1 MKDAQKQKSTIAIA
15 ISFFLIIASITGT
28 WFLYREMQAIK
39 TEIQTIR
46 EGIASLEAE
55 NGAIRDFQAVRSR
68 RADDIGRIN
77 KFFIEK
83 DRPLD
88 FIESLEYLGRIT
100 QTALAIDAGGMN
112 KESDYFTFRL
122 AIDGNQKNTF
132 KFLSLLERMPYT
144 ILVSSLAVSN
154 LERDLQNP
162 EAQHTRLSLTIKART
177 K

>member
-28 WFLYREMQAIK
+28 WVLYREMQAIK
-39 TEIQTIR
+39 KEIQTIR

-100 QTALAIDAGGMN
+100 QTALAIDAGGMS
-112 KESDYFTFRL
+112 KESDYFTFRF
-122 AIDGNQKNTF
+122 AIDGDLENTF
-132 KFLSLLERMPYT
+132 KFLSLLEQIPYN
-144 ILVSSLAVSN
+144 ILISSFTVSPT
-154 LERDLQNP
+154 EGDPQNP
-162 EAQHTRLSLTIKART
+162 EARRTRLSLTIKART
-177 K
+177 R

>member
-1 MKDAQKQKSTIAIA
+1 MRNTPRQKSIIAIV
-15 ISFFLIIASITGT
+15 ISFLLIPASIAAT

-83 DRPLD
+83 DRPLA
-88 FIESLEYLGRIT
+88 FIETIESLGRIT
-100 QTALAIDAGGMN
+100 QTALAIDAGGMS
-112 KESDYFTFRL
+112 KESDYFTFRF
-122 AIDGNQKNTF
+122 AIDGDRENTF
-132 KFLSLLERMPYT
+132 KFLSLLEQIPYN
-144 ILVSSLAVSN
+144 ILISSFTVSPT
-154 LERDLQNP
+154 EGDPQNP
-162 EAQHTRLSLTIKART
+162 EARRTRLSLTIKART
-177 K
+177 R